1 MVALDPAT
9 QSNYAQITT
18 KHVHFD
24 WTIDWKKRIISG
36 SATHD
41 LEANQ
46 DNVAHIVYDSGPI
59 TRFRSYTD
67 PFIPTLQA

>member
-1 MVALDPAT
+1 MDPAT
-9 QSNYAQITT
+9 QSNYGEITT

-24 WTIDWKKRIISG
+24 WTVDWAKRIIFG

-46 DNVAHIVYDSGPI
+46 DNVSQVV
-59 TRFRSYTD
+59 
-67 PFIPTLQA
+67 